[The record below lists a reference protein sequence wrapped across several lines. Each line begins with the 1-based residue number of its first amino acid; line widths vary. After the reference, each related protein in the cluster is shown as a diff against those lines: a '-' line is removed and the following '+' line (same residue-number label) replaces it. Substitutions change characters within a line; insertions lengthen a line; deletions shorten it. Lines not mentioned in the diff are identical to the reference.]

1 MKGGHRPFPDQF
13 STPLRKV
20 LKAVSIGPPNV
31 VGSAGDHQVMY
42 SADYDLM
49 EEATLKSTSAK
60 TFQALVKR
68 TQKVA
73 TITDIKCGE
82 VQAWNLLT
90 GKYDREAEVKH
101 LGQLWQDGILTEGEV
116 QEAKKLLKEHL
127 TVPEKLRA
135 RKELRFGVLRWTPAE
150 VYAGHKTFRKHTFYL
165 EDAFKSTGITKV
177 DAVAWVNDKYI
188 EVSNIILWHDG
199 KKQFAQTKPLKD
211 ALAEDILLYE
221 DEENWVKVAKR
232 MLSLAKERGNLTDEG
247 ELRRVLNSPLGAVY
261 TVVSDLELMEE
272 FPDAM
277 TPARKRKELD
287 QMRDRMAKLYFPDFD
302 HASNPRALLPK
313 LKDLLQEET
322 KHQLEVGRLLPVRKD
337 YRPTKV

>member
-49 EEATLKSTSAK
+49 EAVALKSTSAK

-90 GKYDREAEVKH
+90 GEYDREAEVKH

-232 MLSLAKERGNLTDEG
+232 MLENRRTAFVFGDEIVDAVASRCTEVDSGARNIDNILT
-247 ELRRVLNSPLGAVY
+247 N
-261 TVVSDLELMEE
+261 TLMPE
-272 FPDAM
+272 M
-277 TPARKRKELD
+277 SKELLG
-287 QMRDRMAKLYFPDFD
+287 RMA
-302 HASNPRALLPK
+302 
-313 LKDLLQEET
+313 
-322 KHQLEVGRLLPVRKD
+322 VGEQINEI
-337 YRPTKV
+337 KVGLDGDGFTFAVS